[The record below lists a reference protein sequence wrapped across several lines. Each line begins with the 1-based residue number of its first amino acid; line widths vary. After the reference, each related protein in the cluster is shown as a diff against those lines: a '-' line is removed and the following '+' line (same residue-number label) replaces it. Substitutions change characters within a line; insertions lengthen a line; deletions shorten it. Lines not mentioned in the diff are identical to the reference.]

1 MVICFYFGWSSSTL
15 LITKHMIK
23 VGSKSWLLTYSSN
36 KLWVYLYSGIYMLD
50 KSETLPKPK
59 LKIEK
64 LCQSWMLAFILHLV
78 SITDTYCIRMY
89 DFIHIIRFFKIPPF
103 ELDFQND
110 PGKCDFFHFSFGKL
124 MLYSYL
130 KFLVVFLPILAC
142 FLK

>member
-1 MVICFYFGWSSSTL
+1 
-15 LITKHMIK
+15 
-23 VGSKSWLLTYSSN
+23 
-36 KLWVYLYSGIYMLD
+36 
-50 KSETLPKPK
+50 
-59 LKIEK
+59 
-64 LCQSWMLAFILHLV
+64 MLAFILHLV

-130 KFLVVFLPILAC
+130 KFLVVFDFTENVKVFALFKRKSEKSHIFQDHFENQAQNRD
-142 FLK
+142 